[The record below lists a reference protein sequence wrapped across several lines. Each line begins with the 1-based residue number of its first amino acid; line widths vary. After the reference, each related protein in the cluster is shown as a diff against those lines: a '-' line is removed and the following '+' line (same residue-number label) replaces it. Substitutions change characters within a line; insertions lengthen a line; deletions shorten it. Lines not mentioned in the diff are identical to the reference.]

1 MDFEIGSDEWK
12 KQSIRQDTVVT
23 GDVFPHLQDYLWPPG
38 QNPPDLVLRQ
48 TDIWQAMSAFAQL
61 TNYQASIDLVKRLR
75 RRANM
80 AIAVYGE
87 RHVNVDIV
95 PFLRMLLAL
104 FDAAEQIVDLDLWL
118 EAYYLHAG
126 FGSEALDEDSKER
139 LLERQSDTA
148 RQLELLILEV
158 KGMIM
163 RLSPYGVLELDNK
176 DDVEGYYELELRR
189 RHQWYLD
196 PDVRPR
202 TP

>member
-1 MDFEIGSDEWK
+1 MHLEIGSDEWK
-12 KQSIRQDTVVT
+12 KQAVRQDTVVT
-23 GDVFPHLQDYLWPPG
+23 GDVFPHLQDYLWPPL
-38 QNPPDLVLRQ
+38 QNSPDLILRQ
-48 TDIWQAMSAFAQL
+48 ADIWQAMSAFAQL
-61 TNYQASIDLVKRLR
+61 TNYQASIDLVRRLR

-126 FGSEALDEDSKER
+126 VGNEALDEDSKER

-163 RLSPYGVLELDNK
+163 RLSPYGVLQLENP
-176 DDVEGYYELELRR
+176 DDVEGYYQLELRR
-189 RHQWYLD
+189 RHPWYMD